1 MEDLGNININ
11 IREMSGGRGASGGV
25 GGGPARPEPPIAD
38 QVAKA
43 VQQGQQAQQQALGT
57 ARQPPID
64 PRTVAGMFS
73 RIDRMVGRQDVTA
86 ELMNFLRRPSFAGAT
101 GLLREGTA
109 TRTMLQGL
117 GKTGF
122 AISGAFLAL
131 GAAAGAVTLSLTA
144 FKMAANHVAQRIEE
158 TWRYSMAQAGAI
170 AEQQVMK
177 VAMLAREAAENG
189 ARYARVIRAQT
200 ALEQEKAKLGIE
212 VGKMTAGMTEDF
224 YRSLTILLKEIN
236 GFIRDTKEMREQAAS
251 IVDYIPVV
259 ALGRYISTA
268 VTDIEGSGLTMM
280 QSIRLTLLRFVGM
293 EETANELQNEYMEEI
308 VKNTRKDSMSEANE
322 WFQADI
328 KYLTGQRF

>member
-11 IREMSGGRGASGGV
+11 IREMAGGRGGSGNV
-25 GGGPARPEPPIAD
+25 GGGPARPEPPIAE

-43 VQQGQQAQQQALGT
+43 VQQGQQAQQQALNAGK
-57 ARQPPID
+57 QPPVN
-64 PRTVAGMFS
+64 PQAMFARLD
-73 RIDRMVGRQDVTA
+73 RIVGRQDVA
-86 ELMNFLRRPSFAGAT
+86 SELMNFMRRPSFAGAT

-158 TWRYSMAQAGAI
+158 TWRYSMAQAGAM

-212 VGKMTAGMTEDF
+212 VGKLTAGMTEDF
-224 YRSLTILLKEIN
+224 YRSLTIMLKEIN
-236 GFIRDTKEMREQAAS
+236 GFIRDTKEIREKAGS
-251 IVDYIPVV
+251 LTDYIPVV

-268 VTDIEGSGLTMM
+268 VTDVEGSGLTMM
-280 QSIRLTLLRFVGM
+280 QSIRLTLLRFIGM
-293 EETANELQNEYMEEI
+293 EETANALQNDYMDEI
-308 VKNTRKDSMSEANE
+308 AKNTRRDIMAEANE

-328 KYLTGQRF
+328 QYLTGRRF

>member
-1 MEDLGNININ
+1 MEDLGNINIT
-11 IREMSGGRGASGGV
+11 IREALGGRGTSGNV
-25 GGGPARPEPPIAD
+25 GGGPTRIEQPIAK
-38 QVAKA
+38 QVAQA
-43 VQQGQQAQQQALGT
+43 VQQGQQAQQSALT
-57 ARQPPID
+57 AIRQPPIN
-64 PRTVAGMFS
+64 PQAMFG
-73 RIDRMVGRQDVTA
+73 RLDRLIGRQDVTS
-86 ELMNFLRRPSFAGAT
+86 ELMNFIRRPSFAGAT

-131 GAAAGAVTLSLTA
+131 GAAAGAVTISLTA

-158 TWRYSMAQAGAI
+158 TWRYSMAQAGAM
-170 AEQQVMK
+170 AEQQVAK

-200 ALEQEKAKLGIE
+200 ALEQEKSKFGIE
-212 VGKMTAGMTEDF
+212 IGKLTAGMTEDF

-236 GFIRDTKEMREQAAS
+236 GFIRETKEVRDKAS
-251 IVDYIPVV
+251 GLTDYIPAV
-259 ALGRYISTA
+259 ALGRYIGSA
-268 VTDIEGSGLTMM
+268 MTDVEGSGLTMM

-293 EETANELQNEYMEEI
+293 EETANDLQNQYMDEI
-308 VKNTRKDSMSEANE
+308 VKNTRKDTMSEANE
-322 WFQADI
+322 WFQTDI

>member
-1 MEDLGNININ
+1 VEDLGNININ
-11 IREMSGGRGASGGV
+11 IREMAGGKGASGNV

-43 VQQGQQAQQQALGT
+43 VQQGQQAQQQALNAGK
-57 ARQPPID
+57 QPPVN
-64 PRTVAGMFS
+64 PQAMFARLD
-73 RIDRMVGRQDVTA
+73 RIVGRQDVA
-86 ELMNFLRRPSFAGAT
+86 SELMNFMRRPSFAGAT

-158 TWRYSMAQAGAI
+158 TWRYSMAQAGAM

-212 VGKMTAGMTEDF
+212 VGKLTAGMTEDF
-224 YRSLTILLKEIN
+224 YRSLTIMLKEIN
-236 GFIRDTKEMREQAAS
+236 GFIRDTKEIREKAGS
-251 IVDYIPVV
+251 LTDYIPVV

-268 VTDIEGSGLTMM
+268 VTDVEGSGLTMM
-280 QSIRLTLLRFVGM
+280 QSIRLTLLRFIGM
-293 EETANELQNEYMEEI
+293 EETANALQNEYMDEI
-308 VKNTRKDSMSEANE
+308 AKNTRRDIMAEANE

-328 KYLTGQRF
+328 QYLTGRRF